1 MAQCRFCH
9 KYIPEG
15 VVQCPHCQALLQASS
30 TQKGETISP
39 FEVRARALQDRR
51 QTAAKRSAGG
61 LPASQ
66 MAVLGCLGLIGLLA
80 VAALIFGLVAPDKA
94 RSLVLGTP
102 TPLPPTPSP
111 TATPTPI
118 PTPTPQWSSYDGPE
132 DSYTVEF
139 PPYWVVVDYTIWNW
153 DKIFWRDSLFYSW
166 LEKRLPEEKRLEEA
180 EANII
185 HGFDPC
191 NQGNLSIIC
200 SVDPELAG
208 LTAREIRTRVGQD
221 LLEQGQRGVSSYL
234 VKVDGQ
240 SATLFEFETRI
251 EFTDAEGDVDSVTL
265 KNQYYVLADERQ
277 GYWISVVHLAD
288 EFNKDKYLVQA
299 IVESF
304 HLLAQPERRDD

>member
-1 MAQCRFCH
+1 MAQCRYCQ

-15 VVQCPHCQALLQASS
+15 VVQCPHCQALLQASA
-30 TQKGETISP
+30 TQKGETVSP

-51 QTAAKRSAGG
+51 QVAAKRSAGG

-66 MAVLGCLGLIGLLA
+66 MAVLGCLGLIGVLA
-80 VAALIFGLVAPDKA
+80 VGALIFGLVAPDKA
-94 RSLVLGTP
+94 RSLVFGTP

-118 PTPTPQWSSYDGPE
+118 PTPTPLWKSYDGPQ
-132 DSYTVEF
+132 DSYMVEF

-166 LEKRLPEEKRLEEA
+166 LEEKLPEEKRLEEA
-180 EANII
+180 EAKII
-185 HGFDPC
+185 HGLDPRYR
-191 NQGNLSIIC
+191 GDF
-200 SVDPELAG
+200 SVVCREDLELAG
-208 LTAREIRTRVGQD
+208 LSAREIRTRVGQD

-234 VKVDGQ
+234 VQVDGQ
-240 SATLFEFETRI
+240 SAALFEYETRV
-251 EFTDAEGDVDSVTL
+251 EFEDAEGDTDYINL
-265 KNQYYVLADERQ
+265 KNQHYVLADEDQ

-288 EFNKDKYLVQA
+288 EFNKDKYMVQA

-304 HLLAQPERRDD
+304 HLLGQPEQRDD